1 MREEKDMSWA
11 ERAITALYDIWAK
24 EHGCTAETTF
34 EGKTAHVTL
43 TYEEPENGDKKT
55 TTS

>member
-55 TTS
+55 TTA